1 MSARLK
7 LFCAFV
13 IVSMITVTSIAT
25 LHESILNIPSNV
37 TDDWWFKAT
46 LADAYFGFLTF
57 YCWVLYKETSVLSRI
72 VWFILI
78 MALGNMAMS
87 AYLLIQLF
95 KLPASAGP
103 KELLLRHSD

>member
-1 MSARLK
+1 
-7 LFCAFV
+7 
-13 IVSMITVTSIAT
+13 MITVTSIAT
-25 LHESILNIPSNV
+25 LHESILNIPSTV